1 MYKKVLTVA
10 LLLLALAGTTI
21 IAGTN
26 MIHNRA
32 WIEIKNNFYKEKI
45 KLMDYYFE
53 QNIDNMSSLLY
64 SHAVWTDTGERVV
77 ARDSEW
83 LYDNASG
90 YLVDEEEYDIDFVM
104 ITNEELTFTDKYG
117 DDIIDNIKET
127 DSFKTALYEDTFSYE
142 LIWIKHNPMILM
154 CSPLLDNDY
163 NNPFGVYTMGRFLDN
178 EELAKLKDILG
189 NDSVKDLTI
198 SQNRIHKEIV
208 NDNYSIVKFS
218 HKINIDNK
226 AFINVSFN
234 TPVYNKIFYVHKGH
248 IFAIIITVALISIII
263 ALMYFKRIVNSI
275 QEVIRVVTRISH
287 GDYSKSAT
295 KTNIPELNQLV
306 EAINKMS
313 LDITSRMN
321 EIDENFLSMIEI
333 MVNAVEMNDSYTS
346 HHSSNVAEYSRL
358 IGSELEFEDM
368 DTLYAAARLHDIGKI
383 SIPKDILNKPG
394 KLTIEEY
401 RIIKEHPVAGHQLM
415 DNINYF
421 NEIKKGVLY
430 HHERYD
436 GKGYPEGLKED
447 EIPFV
452 AQIISVADVFDALAS
467 DRPYRKAFSY
477 DEALSIIKKNS
488 GTMFNP
494 VIVDAFITALSRFP
508 KLENN

>member
-1 MYKKVLTVA
+1 MYKKVITIA
-10 LLLLALAGTTI
+10 LIIMAFAGTTI
-21 IAGTN
+21 IIGTN

-32 WIEIKNNFYKEKI
+32 WKEIKNNFYKDKTQLI
-45 KLMDYYFE
+45 DYFFE
-53 QNIDNMSSLLY
+53 QNIENMTSLLY
-64 SHAVWTDTGERVV
+64 SHAVWTDTQEKVRMQ
-77 ARDSEW
+77 DNSW

-90 YLVDEEEYDIDFVM
+90 YLVNEEEYDIDFVM
-104 ITNEELTFTDKYG
+104 ITNEELTFIDSYG
-117 DDIIDNIKET
+117 IVTLDDIMDTK
-127 DSFKTALYEDTFSYE
+127 SFKTALYDDKFSYE
-142 LIWIKHNPMILM
+142 LIWINHKPMIII
-154 CSPLLDNDY
+154 CSPLLDNNY
-163 NNPFGVYTMGRFLDN
+163 NNPFGAYIMGRYIDN
-178 EELAKLKDILG
+178 EELDKLKEILG
-189 NDSVKDLTI
+189 NESVKNITI
-198 SQNRIHKEIV
+198 SQNKIYKHIV
-208 NDNYSIVKFS
+208 NNNYSIVKFS
-218 HKINIDNK
+218 YNIDIDNK
-226 AFINVSFN
+226 TFINASFE

-248 IFAIIITVALISIII
+248 IFTIIITSALISIII
-263 ALMYFKRIVNSI
+263 ALIYFKRIVNSI
-275 QEVIRVVTRISH
+275 QELIKVIMRISH

-306 EAINKMS
+306 DAINKMS

-321 EIDENFLSMIEI
+321 EIDENYLSMIEI

-346 HHSSNVAEYSRL
+346 HHSSNVAEYARL
-358 IGSELEFEDM
+358 IGRELEYKDM
-368 DTLYAAARLHDIGKI
+368 DMLYAAARLHDIGKI

-494 VIVDAFITALSRFP
+494 VIVDAFINALSRFP